1 MMIEVFKT
9 NVNNQC
15 EANMLL
21 DRIHK
26 TFIHYSANFDLS
38 DCDRILRVKNS
49 TGSIKPSHLITLLKQ
64 AGFEAQ
70 VLPDEIEPFNLEII
84 AALAVR

>member
-9 NVNNQC
+9 NVQNQC

-26 TFIHYSANFDLS
+26 TFVHYSANFDLS

-49 TGSIKPSHLITLLKQ
+49 TGAIKSSMLIALLKQ
-64 AGFEAQ
+64 VGFEAEI
-70 VLPDEIEPFNLEII
+70 LPDEIEPFNLEIN